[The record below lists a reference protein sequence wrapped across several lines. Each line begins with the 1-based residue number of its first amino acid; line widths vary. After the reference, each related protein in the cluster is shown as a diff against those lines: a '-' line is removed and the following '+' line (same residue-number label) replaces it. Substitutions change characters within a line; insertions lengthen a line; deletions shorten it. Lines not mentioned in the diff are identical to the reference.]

1 MSTSTDAVAPTSRP
15 AAPAARPSLPERA
28 MHRLLRVTDTPATA
42 SNDAAAHRAF
52 RTSVAISG
60 LRCLITYLLVPIVI
74 PLVNVAGVVAAPIG
88 IALCAI
94 AVLSGVTSLRRFWSA
109 NHRLKWVYT
118 WFMVAVF
125 VILTIALVADI
136 NRLVAAS

>member
-1 MSTSTDAVAPTSRP
+1 MSTGTEAVAPTRP
-15 AAPAARPSLPERA
+15 VAASTRSVPDRVMR
-28 MHRLLRVTDTPATA
+28 RLLRVTEAPATK

-94 AVLSGVTSLRRFWSA
+94 AVVNGVISLRRFWSA